1 MELPEDVV
9 ALIREFSRPLTRPD
23 WRTLHRMPNDEF
35 HMSAMERFS
44 NEFYHLVMT
53 TMRFKHASFRY
64 RVFDTVF
71 IYNILN

>member
-35 HMSAMERFS
+35 HISAMERFAPL
-44 NEFYHLVMT
+44 FYELVMT
-53 TMRFKHASFRY
+53 TMKMAHYQY
-64 RVFDTVF
+64 RVFDITF
-71 IYNILN
+71 IYKP